1 MPAKWNMLLNEKI
14 KGVSRMK
21 NQNSP
26 YHNNHRQFIR
36 KRRNRNLL
44 ISFFVFVVAVAFYFF
59 ITYTSNIQTPPSQ
72 LDDSSGHATDSS
84 SVSSTPAAPSSESPV
99 SQPEST
105 VSEPSAESRI
115 ENQVTLKNA
124 AKPLM
129 VKVNIDD
136 QMVVVYDA
144 EGKVVQNFI
153 CSTGKEGDDTPVGTY
168 TVKERGESFFSKQYQ
183 EGAYYWTQFQGDFL
197 FHSVP
202 FDKDRNF
209 EPEEAAKL
217 GSKASHGCVRLA
229 LENAKW
235 IYDNIPRGTK
245 IVIA

>member
-1 MPAKWNMLLNEKI
+1 
-14 KGVSRMK
+14 MK
-21 NQNSP
+21 NQNIP
-26 YHNNHRQFIR
+26 YHNNHRQFMK
-36 KRRNRNLL
+36 KRRHRNLL
-44 ISFFVFVVAVAFYFF
+44 VSSFLFVAAVAFYFF
-59 ITYTSNIQTPPSQ
+59 ITYTSNIQTPPGQ
-72 LDDSSGHATDSS
+72 LDDGSSHAVDSS
-84 SVSSTPAAPSSESPV
+84 SVLSTPAAASSESPA
-99 SQPEST
+99 SQPENA
-105 VSEPSAESRI
+105 VSEPLAENRI

-144 EGKVVQNFI
+144 KGKVVQNFV

-202 FDKDRNF
+202 FDKDKKF